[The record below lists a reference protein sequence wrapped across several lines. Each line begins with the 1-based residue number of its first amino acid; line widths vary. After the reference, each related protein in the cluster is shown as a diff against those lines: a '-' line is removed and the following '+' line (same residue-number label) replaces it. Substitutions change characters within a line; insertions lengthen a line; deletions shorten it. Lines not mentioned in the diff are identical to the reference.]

1 MSQNSKRK
9 KTTGRAEQGPFSALP
24 KAVIAKMQEKKL
36 NPLGYKLLIDLFE
49 QYNGNN
55 NGDLTPA
62 WSVMNKK
69 GWKSKETL
77 NKARKEL
84 ISQGFIEL
92 TRQGTLRPH
101 SCSLYA
107 VTWIGIDECEGKLE
121 VKPTATGSG
130 SWRTVQQ

>member
-1 MSQNSKRK
+1 MSRNSKRK
-9 KTTGRAEQGPFSALP
+9 KTTGRAEQGSFAALP
-24 KAVIAKMQEKKL
+24 KAVIKKMQEKL
-36 NPLGYKLLIDLFE
+36 TAAGYKLLIDLFE

-62 WSVMNKK
+62 WGIMNKK

-77 NKARKEL
+77 NKARKQL
-84 ISQGFIEL
+84 INQGFIEL

-107 VTWIGIDECEGKLE
+107 VTWINIDECNGKLD
-121 VKPTATGSG
+121 VKPTKTGSG
-130 SWRTVQQ
+130 LWRTG

>member
-1 MSQNSKRK
+1 MSAYSKRK
-9 KTTGRAEQGPFSALP
+9 KLKARSEHGAFSALP
-24 KAVIAKMQEKKL
+24 KAVIAKMQEKL
-36 NPLGYKLLIDLFE
+36 TPVGYKLLIDLYE

-69 GWKSKETL
+69 GWNSKDTL
-77 NKARKEL
+77 NNARKEL
-84 ISQGFIEL
+84 INQGFIEL

-107 VTWIGIDECEGKLE
+107 VTWINIDECNGKLD
-121 VKPTATGSG
+121 VKPTKTGSG
-130 SWRTVQQ
+130 LWRTG

>member
-1 MSQNSKRK
+1 MTRNSKRK
-9 KTTGRAEQGPFSALP
+9 KTVGRAEQGPFSAVP
-24 KAVIAKMQEKKL
+24 KAVIKKMQEKL
-36 NPLGYKLLIDLFE
+36 TARGYKLLIDLFE

-62 WSVMNKK
+62 WNVMKTK
-69 GWKSKETL
+69 GWRSKETL
-77 NKARKEL
+77 NNARNEL
-84 ISQGFIEL
+84 LDQGFIEL

-107 VTWIGIDECEGKLE
+107 VTWIGIDECKGKLE

-130 SWRTVQQ
+130 SWRPIQQ